1 VTEHDIGTFTETL
14 RAIYAYYGKDLNDAT
29 IDIWWGG
36 GRNLDIEALRD
47 AFNRHV
53 INPDTGQFLP
63 RIADVVKMAEGS
75 SGDTAARAWT
85 LVDQAV
91 RMVGPYRSVT
101 FDDRLTMRVLH
112 DMGGWIALCGK
123 KEDEWPFVA
132 KEFQTRYKAFRI
144 RSEIPDCPPQLPGIA
159 EHENGRSGQQVEP
172 GMLIGNHVKALEIK
186 QTAKLNYDQLARP
199 VLQLAR
205 AE

>member
-36 GRNLDIEALRD
+36 CRNLDIEALRD

-112 DMGGWIALCGK
+112 DMGGWVAPGGK
-123 KEDEWPFVA
+123 KGGGG
-132 KEFQTRYKAFRI
+132 
-144 RSEIPDCPPQLPGIA
+144 PGPRGAADRNLDWIA
-159 EHENGRSGQQVEP
+159 GILDWR
-172 GMLIGNHVKALEIK
+172 
-186 QTAKLNYDQLARP
+186 
-199 VLQLAR
+199 
-205 AE
+205 